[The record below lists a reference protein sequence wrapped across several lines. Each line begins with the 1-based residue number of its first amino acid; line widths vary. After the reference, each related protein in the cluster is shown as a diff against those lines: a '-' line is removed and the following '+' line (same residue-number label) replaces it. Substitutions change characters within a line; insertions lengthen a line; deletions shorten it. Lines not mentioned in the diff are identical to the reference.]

1 MIGTPD
7 ERTVPGQD
15 KTVLRRSSIMAWII
29 LIISG
34 LMETVWATA
43 LAESKTFTRPIPT
56 IVFVVAMVLS
66 MLGLGFA
73 LRTLPV
79 GTAYAIWVG
88 IGAIGTAAYGM
99 AALGEPVTVARLACL
114 VLIVAGVVG
123 LKIFH

>member
-1 MIGTPD
+1 
-7 ERTVPGQD
+7 
-15 KTVLRRSSIMAWII
+15 MAWII

-56 IVFVVAMVLS
+56 IVFGVAMVLS

-123 LKIFH
+123 LKVFH